1 MEIEE
6 AEVIPPP
13 KDECSK
19 QKWGFLP
26 ILIDKIVQ
34 RRKKCKKA
42 MKNALILPADTSNAE
57 T

>member
-19 QKWGFLP
+19 QNWGFLP

-42 MKNALILPADTSNAE
+42 MKNASA
-57 T
+57 